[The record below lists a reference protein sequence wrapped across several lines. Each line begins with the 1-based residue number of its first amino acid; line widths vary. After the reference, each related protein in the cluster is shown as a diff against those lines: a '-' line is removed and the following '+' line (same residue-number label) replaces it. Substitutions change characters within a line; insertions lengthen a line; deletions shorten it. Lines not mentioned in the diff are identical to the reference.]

1 MVGLTA
7 YRLNRKCEN
16 RQNRECE
23 NTALKLQEIPFQR
36 LKNSKNFKK
45 TQTFPGVAFPKP
57 HMYIVWMYVHVL
69 TKKYVNMLL
78 ISHLPVSITME
89 IRVRQGL
96 CMYDK

>member
-36 LKNSKNFKK
+36 LKNSKSFKK

-57 HMYIVWMYVHVL
+57 PHVHCLNVCSCFNEKICQYVINITLTSKYNDGNSCSSRVMHV
-69 TKKYVNMLL
+69 
-78 ISHLPVSITME
+78 
-89 IRVRQGL
+89 
-96 CMYDK
+96 